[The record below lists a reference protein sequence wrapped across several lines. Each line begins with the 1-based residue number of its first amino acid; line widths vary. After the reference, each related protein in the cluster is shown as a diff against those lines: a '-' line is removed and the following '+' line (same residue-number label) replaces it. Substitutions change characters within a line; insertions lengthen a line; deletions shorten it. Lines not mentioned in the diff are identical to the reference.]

1 MVSSNSPI
9 RADSNKIENTK
20 AINECLN
27 LMCSTRWFQFATF
40 HLVTMQFG
48 EVEAPFIK
56 TTYPDAWVSYYLQ
69 HHLIATDPIVRRA
82 LEDKG
87 SFLWSSV
94 VKSHAETRMMKKALE
109 FGIPSIG
116 FTALT
121 AENAPWK
128 GFFSLTMAPEFEDVF
143 AWEDFVVRH
152 QQDLEAI
159 ASQLYFKAAQELDP
173 QETFEIKLSKR
184 EMECLQFI
192 ARGKSHSDIG
202 DILGLSEHTVRS
214 YSRSVRQKLNC
225 STLAQAVAKASAI
238 GLI

>member
-1 MVSSNSPI
+1 MTSSNRSI
-9 RADSNKIENTK
+9 HEISGKIK
-20 AINECLN
+20 SIKSIHECLN
-27 LMCSTRWFQFATF
+27 YICSKKWFEFATF
-40 HLVTMQFG
+40 HLVTLQLG
-48 EVEAPFIK
+48 DVEAPYIK
-56 TTYPDAWVSYYLQ
+56 TTYPDAWISYYLQ
-69 HHLIATDPIVRRA
+69 HHLMTKDPIVRRA

-94 VKSHAETRMMKKALE
+94 VKSHAETVMMRKAEE
-109 FGIPSIG
+109 FGISPIG
-116 FTALT
+116 YTIVT
-121 AENAPWK
+121 PQSNPWK
-128 GFFSLTMAPEFEDVF
+128 GFFSLTMAPDCADIAE
-143 AWEDFVVRH
+143 WESLVVQH
-152 QQDLEAI
+152 QRDLEAI
-159 ASQLYFKAAQELDP
+159 ALQLYYKAARELDP
-173 QETFEIKLSKR
+173 QETFLITLSKR